1 MMLMAFLNFSE
12 KGTER
17 ASFEEEG
24 YLFLPG
30 FFSGNVIDAAR
41 AAFTRLLQLRPF
53 DVVVDSLVT
62 GKRSFWG
69 HAAGTET
76 RNFKFNDLYLVCP
89 EIRQMV
95 LDQRLS
101 GILRELLGEPP
112 VLCNSLNFEKGSG
125 QPKHIDSLFMTPET
139 PHHLIATWTAFEDVH
154 PDAGPLIY
162 YPGSHKIP
170 LYTFKDGTHHSSP
183 EELPAWTAYIEA
195 QLRERGMEE
204 KIFEAKKGDVFIWH
218 SDLVHGGGPIKD
230 PSRTRNSL
238 VCHYYSERDARTR
251 GLQLVPENQ
260 GFWERRLP
268 QPVRPEP
275 STFLD
280 PKLFPEQV
288 YLARYPDVKAAVEA
302 GQTPSGFAHYTAH
315 GYKEGRVV

>member
-1 MMLMAFLNFSE
+1 MGLLNLFKTSVARE
-12 KGTER
+12 
-17 ASFEEEG
+17 SFERDG

-30 FFSGNVIDAAR
+30 FFSAGQIDAAR
-41 AAFTRLLQLRPF
+41 AAFTKVLEQRPF
-53 DVVVDSLVT
+53 DVVVDSLVD
-62 GKRSFWG
+62 GKRTFWG
-69 HAAGTET
+69 HAAATET
-76 RNFKFNDLYLVCP
+76 RHFKFNDLYLVSP
-89 EIRQMV
+89 EIRKMV
-95 LDQRLS
+95 LDNRLS
-101 GILRELLGEPP
+101 EILKELLGEPP

-170 LYTFKDGTHHSSP
+170 LFTFKDGSHHSTND
-183 EELPAWTAYIEA
+183 ELPAWNTYIEA
-195 QLRERGMEE
+195 QLKERGLEE

-238 VCHYYSERDARTR
+238 VCHYYSERDARAR
-251 GLQLVPENQ
+251 GLNIVPENH
-260 GFWERRLP
+260 GYWERRLP
-268 QPVRPEP
+268 QPVRPDP
-275 STFLD
+275 SSF
-280 PKLFPEQV
+280 PNKKLFPEQT
-288 YLARYPDVKAAVEA
+288 YLSRYPDVKAAVEA
-302 GQTPSGFAHYTAH
+302 GHIPSGFEHYAAF